1 MANKGA
7 AAPVA
12 AKVVPANKKPKPSAG
27 SEGFAIY
34 VLEFLMGMF
43 PSVSQ
48 DSMISDLVATA
59 HAIMFLLMQNVNI
72 YRLNFH
78 SWNFHVFALS
88 FLLLCR
94 VLVAHWMLRM
104 QRRDD
109 IGSQHWWIRLVVPIS
124 LLTNVCLIIHRCFM
138 SSGWTFFLHA
148 AVCFSPA
155 AGHPDTFL
163 GVQLN
168 GRLRSII
175 YDVIHIF
182 LLSSVYP
189 MLFVRDPHLYYD
201 KTRCSVFAV
210 ICLLSGAA
218 VGVTRACVAAYVPF
232 SAKGGSLG
240 SWLPKVDFKASG
252 KFSAPPSAKY
262 EYPNFWSLR
271 PRVSFA
277 YGVALVHMS

>member
-1 MANKGA
+1 MANKGG

-12 AKVVPANKKPKPSAG
+12 AKVAPANKKPKPSAG
-27 SEGFAIY
+27 SEGFATF

-59 HAIMFLLMQNVNI
+59 HAIIFLLMQNVNI

-88 FLLLCR
+88 LLLLCR

-104 QRRDD
+104 HRRNDV
-109 IGSQHWWIRLVVPIS
+109 GSQHWWIRLVVPIS
-124 LLTNVCLIIHRCFM
+124 LLTNVGLIIHRCFT
-138 SSGWTFFLHA
+138 SSGWTSLLLGMHA
-148 AVCFSPA
+148 VVCFAPT
-155 AGHPDTFL
+155 AGHPDAFL

-168 GRLRSII
+168 ARLRSIF
-175 YDVIHIF
+175 YDVCNIF

-201 KTRCSVFAV
+201 KTRCSVFAF
-210 ICLLSGAA
+210 ICLLSGASI
-218 VGVTRACVAAYVPF
+218 GVTRACVAAYMPF
-232 SAKGGSLG
+232 SAKGGALG

-252 KFSAPPSAKY
+252 KFSAAPSAKY
-262 EYPNFWSLR
+262 KP
-271 PRVSFA
+271 PSF
-277 YGVALVHMS
+277 